1 MLARAAGPLLIGI
14 AVACGPARPPLVPES
29 FRSSL
34 PVVAIESASIVA
46 DEPKTRA
53 RMRVFE
59 DGALELDGLI
69 GIELRGRSS
78 QIYFP
83 KRQFGLEFRTEGD
96 IQTERPLL
104 GMPSESDWVLLGPYS
119 DKSLLRDA
127 LTFELARRM
136 GRPAPGSVFVELFLR
151 QGAPGSPDE
160 EYQGLYLATE
170 RISRGA
176 ARIDLPRSRRL
187 PGEDSGFI
195 AKLDWLDPDT
205 REVHFTTAGG
215 ERVIV
220 VYPSAKDATG
230 EQVSYLK
237 EYLED
242 FEASLSE
249 GESGYGDLIDVGS
262 WVDGMILQELAK
274 NVDAYRSSTFLYKPP
289 GGRLHLG
296 PVWDFNQAYGNASY
310 DEQASLV
317 EGWRVG
323 RARPGSWFSRL
334 FADEA
339 FRSRF
344 RNRYRALRDGP
355 RAPLSDDG
363 MLGFVDAESSRLREA
378 AARNFARWPILGEV
392 VLGNPDPPP
401 RTYEDEVAH
410 LKDWL
415 RARARWMDGEL
426 GSSAPTEELR

>member
-1 MLARAAGPLLIGI
+1 MRVRASLPLLLGI
-14 AVACGPARPPLVPES
+14 ALACSPSRAPLVPET

-34 PVVAIESASIVA
+34 PVVAIESLSPIP
-46 DEPKTRA
+46 DEPKIRA
-53 RMRVFE
+53 RMRVYE
-59 DGALELDGLI
+59 DGALTLDSLI

-96 IQTERPLL
+96 IQTESSLL
-104 GMPSESDWVLLGPYS
+104 GMPAESDWVLLGPYS

-127 LTFELARRM
+127 LTFELARRL
-136 GRPAPGSVFVELFLR
+136 GRAAPRSVFVELFLR
-151 QGAPGSPDE
+151 QGTTGPPEE

-176 ARIDLPRSRRL
+176 GRIDLPRSRRR
-187 PGEDSGFI
+187 PGRDSGFI

-205 REVHFTTAGG
+205 REVHFSTPGG
-215 ERVIV
+215 ERVIL
-220 VYPSAKDATG
+220 VYPSAKDATE
-230 EQVSYLK
+230 EQVSYL
-237 EYLED
+237 EQYLED

-249 GESGYGDLIDVGS
+249 GAPGYGDLIDVGS

-274 NVDAYRSSTFLYKPP
+274 NVDAYRSSTYFYKVP

-317 EGWRVG
+317 EGWRVS
-323 RARPGSWFSRL
+323 RARTGSWFRRL
-334 FADEA
+334 FDDEA
-339 FRSRF
+339 FQSRF
-344 RNRYRALRDGP
+344 RSRYHALREGP
-355 RAPLSDDG
+355 RAPLSEDG
-363 MLGFVDAESSRLREA
+363 MLGFVDDESARLREA
-378 AARNFARWPILGEV
+378 AARNFTRWPILGDV

-401 RTYEDEVAH
+401 DTYEDEVAL
-410 LKDWL
+410 LKEWL

-426 GSSAPTEELR
+426 LNR

>member
-1 MLARAAGPLLIGI
+1 
-14 AVACGPARPPLVPES
+14 
-29 FRSSL
+29 
-34 PVVAIESASIVA
+34 
-46 DEPKTRA
+46 
-53 RMRVFE
+53 
-59 DGALELDGLI
+59 
-69 GIELRGRSS
+69 
-78 QIYFP
+78 
-83 KRQFGLEFRTEGD
+83 
-96 IQTERPLL
+96 
-104 GMPSESDWVLLGPYS
+104 
-119 DKSLLRDA
+119 
-127 LTFELARRM
+127 
-136 GRPAPGSVFVELFLR
+136 
-151 QGAPGSPDE
+151 
-160 EYQGLYLATE
+160 
-170 RISRGA
+170 
-176 ARIDLPRSRRL
+176 
-187 PGEDSGFI
+187 
-195 AKLDWLDPDT
+195 
-205 REVHFTTAGG
+205 
-215 ERVIV
+215 
-220 VYPSAKDATG
+220 
-230 EQVSYLK
+230 VSYLK
-237 EYLED
+237 KYLED

-274 NVDAYRSSTFLYKPP
+274 NVDAYRSSTFLYRPP

-363 MLGFVDAESSRLREA
+363 MLGFVDGESSRLREA